1 MDEPQVG
8 ARETRQARWLALLA
22 ITAIALYLCWRML
35 QPFVDVLIWAVVL
48 VLVFFPVHQQIAARL
63 RRPGLSALLSTLL
76 VMTTVVAPL
85 VMLVSALVGEVSSIA
100 ATDSMKGFF
109 DHPVDNPMVQRAQA
123 FVQRY
128 VDLEQLLS
136 PDAIRNGLAQI
147 SQAVVKQTA
156 GVVGGVLGFV
166 MKTFFVVFVMFYL
179 FRDGDRAAAQLR
191 DMLPV
196 DAATGQELLVRTSET
211 VTASVYG
218 VFVIAI
224 IQGTLG
230 GLMFWILGMPSP
242 LLWGVVMT
250 AFSAVPMLGAFLVWV
265 PAAIYLAVT
274 GAIGK
279 AILLT
284 VWGAVV
290 IGMVDNFLRPR
301 LVGQRTRMHDL
312 LIFFSV
318 LGGLQVFGMM
328 GLLIGPV
335 IVAITMSLID
345 LYRRA
350 TPGRVVPAERTAGD

>member
-1 MDEPQVG
+1 MQESEVAGQQ
-8 ARETRQARWLALLA
+8 ARQARWLALLA
-22 ITAIALYLCWRML
+22 ITTIALYLCWRML

-48 VLVFFPVHQQIAARL
+48 VLVFHPAHRQIATKL
-63 RRPGLSALLSTLL
+63 RRPALSALLSTVL
-76 VMTTVVAPL
+76 VLATVVAPL
-85 VMLVSALVGEVSSIA
+85 VLLGSALVRELSSV
-100 ATDSMKGFF
+100 ATTESMKGFL
-109 DHPVDNPMVQRAQA
+109 DHPVDSPAVQRVLA
-123 FVQRY
+123 FLQRY
-128 VDLEQLLS
+128 VDVDQLFS
-136 PDAIRNGLAQI
+136 PEAIRNGLTKV
-147 SQAVVKQTA
+147 SQAVVTQTA

-166 MKTFFVVFVMFYL
+166 MKAFFVMFTMFYL
-179 FRDGDRAAAQLR
+179 FRDGDIAAARLR

-196 DAATGQELLVRTSET
+196 DGATAHELLVRTSDT

-230 GLMFWILGMPSP
+230 GLMFWFLGMPSA

-250 AFSAVPMLGAFLVWV
+250 VFSAIPMLGAFVVWV

-274 GAIGK
+274 GAVAK
-279 AILLT
+279 AIALT

-290 IGMVDNFLRPR
+290 IGLVDNFLRPR
-301 LVGQRTRMHDL
+301 LVGHKTRMHDL

-335 IVAITMSLID
+335 IVAITMGLID
-345 LYRRA
+345 LYRRSG
-350 TPGRVVPAERTAGD
+350 PGRIVESPAASD